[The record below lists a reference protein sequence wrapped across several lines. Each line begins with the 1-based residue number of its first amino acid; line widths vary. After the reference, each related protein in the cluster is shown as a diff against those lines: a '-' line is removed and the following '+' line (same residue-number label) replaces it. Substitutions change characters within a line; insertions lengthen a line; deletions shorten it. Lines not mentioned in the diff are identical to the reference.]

1 MKHKPLTRDMNT
13 TPQPIPL
20 AIRKTVEQATRLL
33 DACKTKYIIVLS
45 DGTTI
50 NKGGEII
57 QLVPDKPEK
66 PRKAKSLMPYGTYR
80 NMYGDTVKKMVLGD
94 VEVFRL
100 TPEMVAA
107 GVDLVTIMGS
117 ISSMASNEWGNN
129 AHKIFTNKDNNTVE
143 LLRTA

>member
-1 MKHKPLTRDMNT
+1 MKNQPLTRDMNT

-20 AIRKTVEQATRLL
+20 AIRKTVEQATKLL

-50 NKGGEII
+50 NKGGELI
-57 QLVPDKPEK
+57 QLMPDKPEK
-66 PRKAKSLMPYGTYR
+66 PRKAKSLMPHGTYR
-80 NMYGDTVKKMVLGD
+80 KVYGDAIRNMVVGD
-94 VEVFRL
+94 VEIFRL
-100 TPEMVAA
+100 TPEMVTA
-107 GVDLVTIMGS
+107 GVELITIQGS

-129 AHKIFTNKDNNTVE
+129 AHKIFMNKATNSVE

>member
-1 MKHKPLTRDMNT
+1 MKHKPLTPDMNT

-20 AIRKTVEQATRLL
+20 AIRKTVEQATKLL

-50 NKGGEII
+50 NKGGELI
-57 QLVPDKPEK
+57 QLMPDKPEK
-66 PRKAKSLMPYGTYR
+66 PRKAKSLMPHGTYR
-80 NMYGDTVKKMVLGD
+80 KVYGDAIRNMVVGD
-94 VEVFRL
+94 VEIFRL
-100 TPEMVAA
+100 TPEMVTA
-107 GVDLVTIMGS
+107 GVELITIQGS

-129 AHKIFTNKDNNTVE
+129 AHKIFMNKATNSVE

>member
-1 MKHKPLTRDMNT
+1 MKNQPLTRDMN

-20 AIRKTVEQATRLL
+20 AIRKTVEQATKLL

-50 NKGGEII
+50 NKGGELI
-57 QLVPDKPEK
+57 QLMPDKPEK
-66 PRKAKSLMPYGTYR
+66 PRKAKSLMPHGTYR
-80 NMYGDTVKKMVLGD
+80 KVYGDAIRNMVVGD
-94 VEVFRL
+94 VEIFRL
-100 TPEMVAA
+100 TPEMVTA
-107 GVDLVTIMGS
+107 GVELITIQGS

-129 AHKIFTNKDNNTVE
+129 AHKIFMNKATNSVE

>member
-1 MKHKPLTRDMNT
+1 MKNQPLTRDMN

-33 DACKTKYIIVLS
+33 DVCKTQYIIVLS

-66 PRKAKSLMPYGTYR
+66 PRKAKSLMPHGTYR
-80 NMYGDTVKKMVLGD
+80 KVYGDAIRNMVVGD
-94 VEVFRL
+94 VEIFRL
-100 TPEMVAA
+100 TPEMVTA
-107 GVDLVTIMGS
+107 GVELITIQGS

-129 AHKIFTNKDNNTVE
+129 AHKIFMNKATNSVE

>member
-1 MKHKPLTRDMNT
+1 MKHKPLTRDMN

-20 AIRKTVEQATRLL
+20 AIRKTVEQATKLL

-50 NKGGEII
+50 NKGGELI
-57 QLVPDKPEK
+57 QLMPDKPEK
-66 PRKAKSLMPYGTYR
+66 PRKAKSLMPHGTYR
-80 NMYGDTVKKMVLGD
+80 KVYGDAIRNMVVGD
-94 VEVFRL
+94 VEIFRL
-100 TPEMVAA
+100 TPEMVTA
-107 GVDLVTIMGS
+107 GVELITIQGS

-129 AHKIFTNKDNNTVE
+129 AHKIFMNKATNSVE